1 MPIEGKGH
9 CSPIRTGSEMAS
21 RAPQKPLLW
30 AILEQTLLM
39 GAFWI
44 SEEGALRKTKKEN
57 RLRVDALWETELVLS
72 PQ

>member
-21 RAPQKPLLW
+21 RAPRKPLVW

-44 SEEGALRKTKKEN
+44 SEEGALHKTKKEN
-57 RLRVDALWETELVLS
+57 RLRVDTLWETELALS

>member
-21 RAPQKPLLW
+21 RAPRKPPVW

-44 SEEGALRKTKKEN
+44 SEEGALRKNKKEN
-57 RLRVDALWETELVLS
+57 RVQVDALWETELALS